1 VTATKNTSQVPRLTL
16 VHSDHQPS
24 SAEFAAAVKYFT
36 DRGVSLAEARYLLT
50 GQNAPQ
56 PVHLRAV
63 R

>member
-1 VTATKNTSQVPRLTL
+1 MARNTRQVSRLTL
-16 VHSDHQPS
+16 VHTGHQPS
-24 SAEFAAAVKYFT
+24 SAEYDAAVKFFT